1 MMKRYDCTLD
11 IERDYYVTDERTAI
25 ETLQKQGVFVYLDE
39 FGNVYNREK
48 EYCLRIK
55 EGKKESP
62 PPPPEPTKATAY
74 CIWSWEEAVERL
86 ELTPK
91 QEQLIY
97 QKFLEPGQ
105 PYLYADLKTKVILDF
120 NNGMVCKFEGVKENV

>member
-25 ETLQKQGVFVYLDE
+25 EMLQKQGVFVYLDE

-62 PPPPEPTKATAY
+62 LLRQNLQKRP
-74 CIWSWEEAVERL
+74 
-86 ELTPK
+86 
-91 QEQLIY
+91 LIAFGLGR
-97 QKFLEPGQ
+97 KR
-105 PYLYADLKTKVILDF
+105 
-120 NNGMVCKFEGVKENV
+120 